1 MNASI
6 AGNSLVNVPRT
17 IFICPS
23 APHYVWDL
31 EEKTSLQLAIAV
43 ASVTSLFTIFFNIL
57 VIVAILKT
65 NDLRRKKCNILIT
78 SLAATYLLEGA
89 VSTPLAITTDAI
101 ILQGTVLER
110 NITCS
115 MVDLTVLVMYS
126 GYAASYYHLIL
137 LGWERYVAIV
147 KCMEYNCIVTKRR
160 LKRFAVLAWI
170 AAFTGPT
177 LYIALQAAGVSDQ
190 VFHVLDIVFSIVW
203 FIGEILKLYFYF
215 KIYIE
220 IRKGNRR
227 QISQVDA
234 LIKARQESR
243 IAFTVFLL
251 TADLLILSVPLIIAH
266 VFSPI
271 SPFMRAN
278 SVFRWAEI
286 VFQLNSIVNP
296 TLYFY
301 RHRRHREAVLDLLNF
316 RKPHEIQSKVHTG
329 RHARRPHDFSESVSM
344 GEVSDTKR
352 AKRFV
357 RSQSWAAETRGYWIR
372 PSIVRRGQDV
382 AVIERRMSYPHLTS
396 YKNLYDVFQ
405 PDTRTV
411 TVQIERASIEKR
423 EKPTKRAIQL
433 TNDNKDLTKASRLK
447 LTRSKSLDETAF
459 VIATNTRQKP
469 APLRRNSTQTG
480 LAIEIGP

>member
-1 MNASI
+1 
-6 AGNSLVNVPRT
+6 
-17 IFICPS
+17 
-23 APHYVWDL
+23 
-31 EEKTSLQLAIAV
+31 
-43 ASVTSLFTIFFNIL
+43 
-57 VIVAILKT
+57 
-65 NDLRRKKCNILIT
+65 
-78 SLAATYLLEGA
+78 
-89 VSTPLAITTDAI
+89 
-101 ILQGTVLER
+101 
-110 NITCS
+110 
-115 MVDLTVLVMYS
+115 
-126 GYAASYYHLIL
+126 
-137 LGWERYVAIV
+137 
-147 KCMEYNCIVTKRR
+147 
-160 LKRFAVLAWI
+160 
-170 AAFTGPT
+170 
-177 LYIALQAAGVSDQ
+177 
-190 VFHVLDIVFSIVW
+190 
-203 FIGEILKLYFYF
+203 
-215 KIYIE
+215 
-220 IRKGNRR
+220 
-227 QISQVDA
+227 
-234 LIKARQESR
+234 
-243 IAFTVFLL
+243 
-251 TADLLILSVPLIIAH
+251 
-266 VFSPI
+266 
-271 SPFMRAN
+271 MRAN

-316 RKPHEIQSKVHTG
+316 RKPHEIQSKVHIG

-344 GEVSDTKR
+344 GELSDTKR

-423 EKPTKRAIQL
+423 EKPTEKTIQL
-433 TNDNKDLTKASRLK
+433 TNDNKDLTKASHLK